1 AMQTAITA
9 RAIAELELNEG
20 YDAPV
25 AIVAGDNWHRGV
37 IGLAASK
44 IVERL
49 NRPAIVIS
57 LDDDGLGHGSARST
71 DNFHLLDAMTA
82 CADLFESFGGHA
94 HAAGLSIRRENV
106 AELRRRLCEL
116 AAGTLREDDFVP
128 VVRIDT
134 EVNADALSLELFDDL
149 CALEPFGAGWPRPVF
164 VTRDLRVV
172 GEPRVIKERHLK
184 LRVAG
189 TDGRVHEA
197 IWWSGVEECATTPR
211 PGERIELAY
220 TIETNTWQG
229 TTKLQLV
236 VEDLKGS
243 ES

>member
-1 AMQTAITA
+1 
-9 RAIAELELNEG
+9 
-20 YDAPV
+20 
-25 AIVAGDNWHRGV
+25 AGDGWHRGV

-49 NRPAIVIS
+49 NRPAVVIS
-57 LDDDGLGHGSARST
+57 LDENGMGHGSARST
-71 DNFHLLDAMTA
+71 DNFHLLDALTA
-82 CADLFESFGGHA
+82 CSDLFESFGGHA

-116 AAGTLREDDFVP
+116 AASALSEGDFTPTVN
-128 VVRIDT
+128 IDV
-134 EVNADALSLELFDDL
+134 ELPLEALSLELFDEL

-164 VTRDLRVV
+164 VTRNLHIV

-184 LRVAG
+184 LRVSGA
-189 TDGRVHEA
+189 DGRVHEA
-197 IWWSGVEECATTPR
+197 IWWGGTEECAATPR

-229 TTKLQLV
+229 STKLQLV
-236 VEDLKGS
+236 VEDMKGS
-243 ES
+243 ETPVVKS